1 MAATTLNLG
10 AFQFGSLE
18 VPAEIEFGGAQR
30 LAVHELI
37 GGTDRKSVV

>member
-30 LAVHELI
+30 LAQLGFTHRRVL
-37 GGTDRKSVV
+37 T